1 MFKNFAEKRFKKK
14 FPGLKQVINEYEIDF
29 DLYGQV
35 PLKFGENSVYL
46 KDKDEKRTVYTYF
59 NVEDGFSYGLRIVYN
74 YPYIVEK
81 IKTQFIITIVLL
93 TILVLLIEVFL
104 ASYIWFS
111 FFIALALNISG
122 YFWAINH
129 YISKL
134 GISAY
139 KVEVVSQKK

>member
-14 FPGLKQVINEYEIDF
+14 FPDLKQVINDYEIDF

-35 PLKFGENSVYL
+35 PLKFGENNVYL
-46 KDKDEKRTVYTYF
+46 KDKDGKRTVYTYF
-59 NVEDGFSYGLRIVYN
+59 TVENGYGYGLRIVYN

-81 IKTQFIITIVLL
+81 IKKQFIITIVLL
-93 TILVLLIEVFL
+93 TLLVLLIEVFL
-104 ASYIWFS
+104 TDYIWFNL
-111 FFIALALNISG
+111 FIAFALNISG

-134 GISAY
+134 GICAY
-139 KVEVVSQKK
+139 KVEVVTKKK

>member
-14 FPGLKQVINEYEIDF
+14 FPDLKQVINEQEIAF

-46 KDKDEKRTVYTYF
+46 KDKDGKRTVYTYF
-59 NVEDGFSYGLRIVYN
+59 TVENGYGYGLRIVYN

-81 IKTQFIITIVLL
+81 IKTQFIITIILL
-93 TILVLLIEVFL
+93 TILVVLIEIFL
-104 ASYIWFS
+104 STYIWLS
-111 FFIALALNISG
+111 FFIALVLNISG